1 MIKTHVRPVR
11 DLRNN
16 FAELDNIV
24 NNRDHVIITNNGR
37 GTAALIGIEEYAVYE
52 KVMQGLL
59 GKYLPGIT
67 ALPKDWTDI
76 VLAGMAKNAPSPK
89 PKMSRAESFGCMR
102 GQFIMSDDFDA
113 PLDDFKE
120 YM

>member
-16 FAELDNIV
+16 FAELDKIV

-37 GTAALIGIEEYAVYE
+37 GTAALIGIDEYAVYE
-52 KVMQGLL
+52 KVLQGLL
-59 GKYLPGIT
+59 GRYLPGVA

-76 VLAGMAKNAPSPK
+76 VLAGLTKDISNSK
-89 PKMSRAESFGCMR
+89 PKMSRVEAFGCMR
-102 GQFIMSDDFDA
+102 GQFTMSDDFDA
-113 PLDDFKE
+113 PLVDCKE